1 MNPHMK
7 ISDIMKSA
15 YEKHIVIPAFNIAYL
30 GMVKPVSDALSE
42 CRTIGIIEVSRPDIE
57 NFGAESIGAVAQKY
71 REFADLRFTFL
82 HLDHVPVIDENFLP
96 VNWLAMIHEAIEHG
110 FDSVMI
116 DGSRLPFTENV
127 KITKKVVEIAH
138 ARNVCVEA
146 ELGSVLGHESIP
158 LPPYEEIFEK
168 KIGFTDVEHAKK
180 FVEMT
185 GVDWLSV
192 SVGSIHGAISGA
204 AKNQKKVT
212 ARIDIEHLEK
222 LMKATG
228 IPLVLHGGS
237 GIEIN
242 FIRRAIKAGITK
254 INIGTEIRQAY
265 EQGLK
270 IDENVAQEKVKEK
283 VKELIE
289 IYQIQGSADI
299 LLK

>member
-1 MNPHMK
+1 MNPYMK
-7 ISDIMKSA
+7 ISDVMKSA

-42 CRTIGIIEVSRPDIE
+42 CRTIGIIEVARPDIE
-57 NFGAESIGAVAQKY
+57 NFGAESIDAVAQRY
-71 REFADLRFTFL
+71 REFADFRFTFL
-82 HLDHVPVIDENFLP
+82 HLDHIPVIDENFLP
-96 VNWLAMIHEAIEHG
+96 VNWLAMIEEGIELG

-116 DGSRLPFTENV
+116 DGSRLPFEENV
-127 KITKKVVEIAH
+127 RITKQVVEIAH
-138 ARNVCVEA
+138 SRDICVEA

-168 KIGFTDVEHAKK
+168 RIGFTDVEHAKK

-204 AKNQKKVT
+204 AKNQKKIA

-222 LMKATG
+222 LKQATG

-237 GIEIN
+237 GIEID
-242 FIRRAIKAGITK
+242 FIRKAISAGITK

-270 IDENVAQEKVKEK
+270 IDERTAQENVKAKVKN
-283 VKELIE
+283 LIE
-289 IYQIQGSADI
+289 MYQIQGSAEI
-299 LLK
+299 LLQ